1 MLTLTSPVEIWL
13 HGVRAGVK
21 LGVLCVF
28 TAVLFA
34 VHSPWVILATL
45 CAVMALHAPGGWV
58 FARHAGR
65 MLWPVWPF
73 VLLVGVWHGVTGD
86 VGAGIVVIL
95 RMVTVLLAAN
105 LVTMTTRLSDMLGLV
120 EWLLGPFA
128 RILPAHRVAL
138 SVALV
143 IRFIPVIGQ
152 KMGLIR
158 SAWAARSAKRMGWR
172 IMVPMLLATI
182 DDADQVAEAL
192 RARGGVG

>member
-1 MLTLTSPVEIWL
+1 MLTLTSPVETWL

-28 TAVLFA
+28 TAVLFGVSNLWA
-34 VHSPWVILATL
+34 MVGA
-45 CAVMALHAPGGWV
+45 CACVAALHAQGWA

-73 VLLVGVWHGVTGD
+73 VVVVGVWHGVTGD
-86 VGAGIVVIL
+86 VLQGTVIIL
-95 RMVTVLLAAN
+95 RMLTAIAAAN
-105 LVTMTTRLSDMLGLV
+105 LVTMTTRLADMLGLV
-120 EWLLGPFA
+120 EWLLQPFERVMPA
-128 RILPAHRVAL
+128 RRVAL

-143 IRFIPVIGQ
+143 IRFVPVLGQ
-152 KMGLIR
+152 KLGVIR
-158 SAWAARSAKRMGWR
+158 AAWAARSAKRAGWR

>member
-1 MLTLTSPVEIWL
+1 MLTLTSPVNTWL

-28 TAVLFA
+28 TAVLFGVSNLWA
-34 VHSPWVILATL
+34 MVGA
-45 CAVMALHAPGGWV
+45 CACVAALHAQGWV
-58 FARHAGR
+58 FARHAAR

-73 VLLVGVWHGVTGD
+73 VLVVGVWHGVTGD
-86 VGAGIVVIL
+86 VLQGTVIIL
-95 RMVTVLLAAN
+95 RMLTAIAAAN

-120 EWLLGPFA
+120 EWLSQPFERVMPA
-128 RILPAHRVAL
+128 RRVAL

-143 IRFIPVIGQ
+143 IRFVPVLGQ
-152 KMGLIR
+152 KLGVIR
-158 SAWAARSAKRMGWR
+158 AAWAARSAKRAGWR
-172 IMVPMLLATI
+172 IVVPMLLATI

>member
-1 MLTLTSPVEIWL
+1 MLTLTSPVETWL

-28 TAVLFA
+28 TAVLFGVSNLWA
-34 VHSPWVILATL
+34 MVGA
-45 CAVMALHAPGGWV
+45 CACVVALHAQGWA

-73 VLLVGVWHGVTGD
+73 VVVVGVWHGVTGD
-86 VGAGIVVIL
+86 VLQGTVIIL
-95 RMVTVLLAAN
+95 RMLTAIAAAN
-105 LVTMTTRLSDMLGLV
+105 LVTMTTRLADMLGLV
-120 EWLLGPFA
+120 EWLLQPFERVMPA
-128 RILPAHRVAL
+128 RRVAL

-143 IRFIPVIGQ
+143 IRFVPVLGQ
-152 KMGLIR
+152 KLGVIR
-158 SAWAARSAKRMGWR
+158 AAWAARSAKRAGWR